1 MEVSPLK
8 KGTEVV
14 PNYANLLRKL
24 LTGEMRQEAW
34 DMRHGRGG
42 LGQEEGDIRHRKG
55 DVRKEMRGR
64 RKETEEGRQK
74 TGDESSDVNDHKITL
89 VIKLSY

>member
-1 MEVSPLK
+1 
-8 KGTEVV
+8 
-14 PNYANLLRKL
+14 
-24 LTGEMRQEAW
+24 MRQEAW
-34 DMRHGRGG
+34 DM
-42 LGQEEGDIRHRKG
+42 RHRKG

>member
-1 MEVSPLK
+1 
-8 KGTEVV
+8 
-14 PNYANLLRKL
+14 
-24 LTGEMRQEAW
+24 MRQEAW

-64 RKETEEGRQK
+64 RKETKGVRGRRGKETGGGKEGSTCR
-74 TGDESSDVNDHKITL
+74 G
-89 VIKLSY
+89 

>member
-1 MEVSPLK
+1 
-8 KGTEVV
+8 
-14 PNYANLLRKL
+14 
-24 LTGEMRQEAW
+24 
-34 DMRHGRGG
+34 MRHGRGG

-64 RKETEEGRQK
+64 RKETEEGRPK
-74 TGDESSDVNDHKITL
+74 TGAESSDVNDHKITL